1 MKERPLVILFLLIVI
16 AGCQR
21 STWREL
27 NSFEGG
33 FSILMPGKPSK
44 QTLKMNSAIGLI
56 DFHLLTLEQED
67 VVYMVG
73 YSDYPDTLVQRSTQD
88 SLLDIACYGAI
99 VNLKGNLVS
108 RRVISIEE
116 YPGRE
121 MKIEQ
126 ADGETV
132 YLTRLFLVRKRLYQ
146 ITVLTLIRKEISE
159 DDIKFLESFK
169 LLK

>member
-21 STWREL
+21 STWKEL
-27 NSFEGG
+27 NSSEGG